1 MTRLYNPQAPKK
13 AVNLSVNS
21 DLLIQAK
28 QFNINLSA
36 TLEKALSEEVRKSK
50 EEAWLEENKDS
61 IEEYNQRIAKHGLF
75 SEHLR
80 LF

>member
-1 MTRLYNPQAPKK
+1 MTRLYNPQAQKK
-13 AVNLSVNS
+13 AANLSINS
-21 DLLIQAK
+21 DLLAQAK

-36 TLEKALSEEVRKSK
+36 TLEKSLAQEVSKRKEEV
-50 EEAWLEENKDS
+50 WLEENQAS